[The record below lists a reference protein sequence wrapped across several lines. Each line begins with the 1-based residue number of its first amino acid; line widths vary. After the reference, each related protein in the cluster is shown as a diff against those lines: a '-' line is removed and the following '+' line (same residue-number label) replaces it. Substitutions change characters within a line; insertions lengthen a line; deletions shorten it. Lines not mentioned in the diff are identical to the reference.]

1 MKRRTILLTL
11 LLFPALSGSA
21 LAAPA
26 GGFQSALFVGLV
38 VFNLLTGA
46 VLLLLL
52 SGLFVALADCLKRSR
67 SSARGKRLVLRFR
80 PARSAPLLIPAEMNR
95 NGVVRRRPRGG

>member
-21 LAAPA
+21 LAAPT
-26 GGFQSALFVGLV
+26 GGFQSGLFVGLV

-46 VLLLLL
+46 GLLLLL
-52 SGLFVALADCLKRSR
+52 SGLFVALADCLKRLR
-67 SSARGKRLVLRFR
+67 SSAGGKRLVIGSR

-95 NGVVRRRPRGG
+95 TGEVRRRSRGG

>member
-11 LLFPALSGSA
+11 LLFPSLSGPA

-26 GGFQSALFVGLV
+26 GGFQSGLFVGLV
-38 VFNLLTGA
+38 VFNLLAGA
-46 VLLLLL
+46 GLLLLL
-52 SGLFVALADCLKRSR
+52 SGLLVALADCLKRP
-67 SSARGKRLVLRFR
+67 SSPASGKRLVLRSR
-80 PARSAPLLIPAEMNR
+80 PARSAPFLIPAEMKR